1 MEGRSLNKPWTV
13 GGDGAY
19 GARRG
24 MGRLSAVVDLRHV
37 VLAVCLG
44 AVFAPSLFFTPPP
57 LGMRGFVLFPRCG
70 VLLVFT
76 CDLGACRVRR

>member
-1 MEGRSLNKPWTV
+1 MEGRIPSNREPW

-19 GARRG
+19 GTRRG

-57 LGMRGFVLFPRCG
+57 LGMRGFVLFPQCG